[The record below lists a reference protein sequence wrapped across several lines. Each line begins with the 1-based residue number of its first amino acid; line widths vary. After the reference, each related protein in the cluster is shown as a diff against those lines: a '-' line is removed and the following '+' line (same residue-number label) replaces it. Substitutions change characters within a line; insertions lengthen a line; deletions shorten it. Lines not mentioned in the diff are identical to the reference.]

1 MAALTVYIGDSMSD
15 LAPLLSADIGIV
27 IGQNK
32 LLRRVA
38 RAAGVQLKP
47 LVSGTVPH
55 QNHLSLAMFAVLLP
69 CQDHTLPLPIALL
82 LT

>member
-1 MAALTVYIGDSMSD
+1 MSD

-27 IGQNK
+27 MGQNK

-47 LVSGTVPH
+47 LVCGKIPSWK
-55 QNHLSLAMFAVLLP
+55 QLCLFMFAVLP
-69 CQDHTLPLPIALL
+69 SCQTHSPPITAQLC